1 MSSPITPTWLGTKR
15 CAWTHEE
22 FPPGVLNE
30 KQLRLLLSIE
40 RGGRTIIDLDLKPA
54 VLKLTDTITE
64 IHFRFGFPRHRH
76 AASLLYVWIST
87 DGEYLSAVEEI
98 YEDPSGVR
106 QPGDTSTATVKGYYW
121 HPSMG
126 GFAKA
131 FERLYP
137 QGTWSL
143 DHDGA
148 VEQTRLYIRK
158 VWVEQQPDGSR
169 SAEDYF
175 AGLEATA

>member
-1 MSSPITPTWLGTKR
+1 MSNGKTPTWLGTQR

-30 KQLRLLLSIE
+30 KQLRLLLSLE
-40 RGGRTIIDLDLKPA
+40 RGGRKIIGLDLDPA
-54 VLKLTDTITE
+54 ILKLTDTITE
-64 IHFRFGFPRHRH
+64 IHFRFGFPRDRY

-87 DGEYLSAVEEI
+87 DGEYLAAVEGI
-98 YEDPSGVR
+98 DRDPSGV
-106 QPGDTSTATVKGYYW
+106 QPPDDTVPATVKGYYR

-126 GFAKA
+126 GFARA

-137 QGTWSL
+137 HGTWSL
-143 DHDGA
+143 GHDGA

-175 AGLEATA
+175 AALEATG